1 MNFQNGDEV
10 NGYNDN
16 GIIGPAVQIVDTS
29 DFKIQAGNSDDD
41 KVTFNGGGIGA
52 ESIINTRHN
61 AKLEIAGGTVVL
73 NQVPI
78 DEQKDLDNRF
88 AIRAEDDTE
97 MLFSNKDTIVNV
109 EFEKFQDDPYNFISL
124 VSAERMLKLLLI
136 VNLL

>member
-52 ESIINTRHN
+52 ESIINTRD
-61 AKLEIAGGTVVL
+61 IML
-73 NQVPI
+73 N
-78 DEQKDLDNRF
+78 
-88 AIRAEDDTE
+88 
-97 MLFSNKDTIVNV
+97 
-109 EFEKFQDDPYNFISL
+109 
-124 VSAERMLKLLLI
+124 
-136 VNLL
+136 